1 MHTFSSLRW
10 CTGDLGS
17 LSWFSKGL
25 GPAVVTCHCSLC
37 RLVPRCGVLEVQA
50 ACDQVLDWHG
60 LQVPLPAETWLQ
72 MQTLIDYQQTRR
84 KPKSCFFDEKYPFR
98 QEGQKFQCWS
108 SFLGLRIFGSI
119 FFGLRFIGVVFWFG
133 EWYLEEFF
141 WVSTDGEV
149 NGFSATTIR
158 PWSGHV
164 CVSEVFQVN
173 FLIQGFLIY
182 IIILSL

>member
-50 ACDQVLDWHG
+50 ARDQVLDWHG

-72 MQTLIDYQQTRR
+72 MQTLVVYQQTRR

-108 SFLGLRIFGSI
+108 SFLGLRIFGS
-119 FFGLRFIGVVFWFG
+119 FFWFEIYWSSFLVREIIFG
-133 EWYLEEFF
+133 GVLLGVYWF
-141 WVSTDGEV
+141 WSQWIFRDHDPAIMRTRLY
-149 NGFSATTIR
+149 IR
-158 PWSGHV
+158 RFPTK
-164 CVSEVFQVN
+164 
-173 FLIQGFLIY
+173 
-182 IIILSL
+182 LS